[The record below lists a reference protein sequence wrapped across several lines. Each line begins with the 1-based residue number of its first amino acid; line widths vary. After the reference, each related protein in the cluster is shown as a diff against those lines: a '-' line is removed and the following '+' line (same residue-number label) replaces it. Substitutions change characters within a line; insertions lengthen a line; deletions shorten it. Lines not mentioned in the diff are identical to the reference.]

1 MALKH
6 VGRMVRNQRKVVVA
20 YRTIPGD
27 AESCVVVTTENLMAD
42 EHDSL
47 MRLVESNA
55 GQTAEELGLAMARAV
70 LPDGRNMLAAFHTT
84 GKMVR
89 AATKDVEMMPDNK
102 TVINLAELNKIIAEQ
117 KGVSIEDLA
126 VKDNT
131 ASNKKEE
138 PIDLNP
144 KVDEDVTELATAQT
158 LQASETEVLTD
169 EQLAAQYRSQADALF
184 KEAKKLREQAEGLV
198 PTKRKTKKTEE
209 SV

>member
-209 SV
+209 SA